1 MKPVAVG
8 GLAYADGAYVASLA
22 DNGDPVHLSSSG
34 GWLLRREVPGTGR
47 HDAMGP
53 YPLLGCTDWSALADD
68 LAGVDDRLLS
78 IMAVVDPLGGWRL
91 PDLQAAFPDHLVD
104 FKRHQVRELDRPV
117 TLPSQHRRQLARA
130 ANGVDVEVCATPADH
145 LDDWVA
151 LYDHLVAR
159 RRLIGISAFSRD
171 SFRQQLA
178 VPGML
183 ALRADRGGATVGM
196 TLWLVGGDTAYYHLG
211 ASTPAGY
218 QLSASY
224 ALFAAAFDHLSELG
238 VHRVDLGGSA
248 GAQHREDG
256 LLRFK
261 GGWANAEAPAYLGG
275 RIVDRRAYA
284 ELSPAAESGW
294 FPAYRAPAGHGT
306 AELSPEE
313 SVG

>member
-1 MKPVAVG
+1 VKPVVVG
-8 GLAYADGAYVASLA
+8 GPAYADGAYVASLA
-22 DNGDPVHLSSSG
+22 DNGDPVHLAGSG

-47 HDAMGP
+47 QDLMGP

-78 IMAVVDPLGGWRL
+78 VVAVVDPLGSWQL
-91 PDLQAAFPDHLVD
+91 PDLEAAFPDRLVP

-117 TLPSQHRRQLARA
+117 VLPTQHRRQLARA
-130 ANGVDVEVCATPADH
+130 AAGVDVEVCATPADH

-159 RRLIGISAFSRD
+159 RRLVGISAFSRD

-178 VPGML
+178 VPRML
-183 ALRADRGGATVGM
+183 ALRADRGGVTVGM

-224 ALFAAAFDHLSELG
+224 ALFAAAFEHLRELG
-238 VHRVDLGGSA
+238 VERVDLGGSA

-256 LLRFK
+256 LFRFK
-261 GGWANAEAPAYLGG
+261 HGWANAEAPAYLGG

-284 ELSPAAESGW
+284 ELSPPSGSAW
-294 FPAYRAPAGHGT
+294 FPAYRAPADPAD